1 MQVGQASKEVRI
13 SEQGQIT
20 DRFNAAIG
28 NLGSQSPDIRM
39 GGIFALQ
46 RIMQDSVRDQP
57 AVVSVLSAFARQ
69 HAGSSTASL
78 KEPLGDRLESPTP
91 KPDIE
96 AAIGTLARRKP
107 GGDAGVIIDLSKSNL
122 RGLHFAKKPAIRLPG
137 VILSEADLRN
147 AVLPGADLRNAFLEM
162 AHLDRAFLQEANL
175 QGALLL
181 GANFTHA
188 DLSRANLRGVK
199 YTCPF
204 QPTKGLKCLD
214 LQYADLFEADLR
226 NAKLSGVSLH
236 KANLLGADLRGADLH
251 RADLTGADFSDAKLA
266 GVDLGEAKRAGAIG
280 LPEESYSVR

>member
-107 GGDAGVIIDLSKSNL
+107 DLDAGAIIDLSKSNL
-122 RGLHFAKKPAIRLPG
+122 RGLHFAIKPAIKLPR
-137 VILSEADLRN
+137 VTLSDADLRD
-147 AVLPGADLRNAFLEM
+147 AFLDLRNAFLDM
-162 AHLDRAFLQEANL
+162 AHLDRAFLREANL
-175 QGALLL
+175 QGALLM
-181 GANFTHA
+181 GATFAHA
-188 DLSRANLRGVK
+188 NLSRADLRGVED
-199 YTCPF
+199 TCPF
-204 QPTKGLKCLD
+204 LPAKGLKCLD
-214 LQYADLFEADLR
+214 LRYANLIEADLR

-251 RADLTGADFSDAKLA
+251 RADLTDADFRGAKLA